1 MELIV
6 QQNQRKNHNAQVD
19 LLVLVIQE
27 TLTSILLA
35 PLAMPVNI
43 LQLE

>member
-6 QQNQRKNHNAQVD
+6 LLNQQKNHYVQVD
-19 LLVLVIQE
+19 HLVLVIQE

-35 PLAMPVNI
+35 LLAMLGNI
-43 LQLE
+43 PQLE

>member
-1 MELIV
+1 MELIAQLN
-6 QQNQRKNHNAQVD
+6 QQKNHNAQVD

-27 TLTSILLA
+27 TLTSILPALLA
-35 PLAMPVNI
+35 TPVNI

>member
-6 QQNQRKNHNAQVD
+6 QLNQQKNHNARVD

-35 PLAMPVNI
+35 LLAMPVNI

>member
-6 QQNQRKNHNAQVD
+6 LLNQQKNRYVQVD
-19 LLVLVIQE
+19 HLVLVIQE

-35 PLAMPVNI
+35 LLAMLGNI
-43 LQLE
+43 PQLE

>member
-6 QQNQRKNHNAQVD
+6 LLNQQKNRYVQVD
-19 LLVLVIQE
+19 HLVLVIQE

-35 PLAMPVNI
+35 LLAMLANI
-43 LQLE
+43 PQLE

>member
-6 QQNQRKNHNAQVD
+6 QLNQQKNHNARVD

-27 TLTSILLA
+27 TLTSILPA
-35 PLAMPVNI
+35 PLATPVNI

>member
-1 MELIV
+1 MELIAQLN
-6 QQNQRKNHNAQVD
+6 QQKNHNAQVV

-27 TLTSILLA
+27 ILTSILLA
-35 PLAMPVNI
+35 LLAMQVNI